1 MASRWKCSLELS
13 VPSFTFYPV
22 RVADGALQLSYPICS
37 LKQGQNS
44 DLKCQVLLC
53 APWNL

>member
-37 LKQGQNS
+37 LKKGQNS
-44 DLKCQVLLC
+44 DLKCQILLS
-53 APWNL
+53 APGNL